1 MPNQHKNKRKKMDA
15 VPKKEEKQ
23 AEEWEDKPLFPKR
36 EHPVTDFYFG
46 LKKEIQTSI
55 EKGVQSMTQTFMT
68 PPGKKKEKKS

>member
-1 MPNQHKNKRKKMDA
+1 MDA
-15 VPKKEEKQ
+15 VPNKEEKETQ
-23 AEEWEDKPLFPKR
+23 EFEDKPLFPKR

-55 EKGVQSMTQTFMT
+55 EKGVQSMTQNFMT